1 MKQFAVIG
9 LGRFGASVLQHLHAL
24 GHDVLAID
32 NDEKKVREM
41 SAAATHVVCAD
52 AADEEAMRALGL
64 RNFDVAVVSIGQD
77 IEVSVIATLILK
89 ELGVRYVVAKAQNDL
104 HGKILSK
111 VGADRVIFP
120 ERDMGA
126 RVAHNLISSSVLDY
140 IELSPEYSII
150 EIVATAEMVDNN
162 LRQLE
167 FRQKYG
173 VNVLA
178 IKRGDKII
186 VPPQADDRI
195 AANDVIV
202 VVGRN
207 ESIRRLE
214 KRRLK

>member
-1 MKQFAVIG
+1 M
-9 LGRFGASVLQHLHAL
+9 
-24 GHDVLAID
+24 LAID